1 MPGGQETRA
10 PEHGR
15 LPVLFVSHGS
25 PMVALETDDYTRAL
39 EGWAGGVPRPTAI
52 VVVSAH
58 WQASRP
64 VRVATSAAPATIHDF
79 YGFPPELYALR
90 YTPPGEPGLG
100 SEIIARLQDAGIE
113 AEADPGRG
121 LDHGVW
127 VPLRF
132 LYPGAEVPVVA
143 VSLSAPARPRELL
156 ALGRAL
162 APLRAA
168 GILILGSGGVVHNLG
183 RLDRRGE
190 SAPVTEWA
198 RDSTT
203 GSATGSRLATRR
215 AWPRTSASRPTPP
228 SPSRPA
234 STSTPCWSPSV
245 RREPKAGSGTSTRVS
260 GSAASRC
267 EASRCRPDASRSQR
281 IGSLFQPV
289 TRRRRR
295 LGFNSGRPECQIRF
309 GESQPNVVAARPG
322 PSRPSGGSPA

>member
-1 MPGGQETRA
+1 VPDGQATRA
-10 PEHGR
+10 PEPGR

-198 RDSTT
+198 RGFDDWVRDRLEAGDAESLA
-203 GSATGSRLATRR
+203 SYERLAPH
-215 AWPRTSASRPTPP
+215 ALLAVPTSEHFDPLLVAVG
-228 SPSRPA
+228 A
-234 STSTPCWSPSV
+234 A
-245 RREPKAGSGTSTRVS
+245 AGDGRVQDVYE
-260 GSAASRC
+260 GFRF
-267 EASRCRPDASRSQR
+267 
-281 IGSLFQPV
+281 GSLSMRSFTLSV
-289 TRRRRR
+289 
-295 LGFNSGRPECQIRF
+295 
-309 GESQPNVVAARPG
+309 
-322 PSRPSGGSPA
+322 